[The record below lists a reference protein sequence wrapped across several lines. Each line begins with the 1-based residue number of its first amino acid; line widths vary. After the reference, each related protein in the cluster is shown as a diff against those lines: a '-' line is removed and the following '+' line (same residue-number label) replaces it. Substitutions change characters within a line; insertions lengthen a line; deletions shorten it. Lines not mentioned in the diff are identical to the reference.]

1 MIKKKKKHFNFS
13 IQMIVFGILIIT
25 ILPMNLLY
33 IHAARQSVKAL
44 NVQAETSVQNLL
56 ALIGTDI
63 SERITQTNRYMGEVV
78 SNNAYYTALP
88 QQESWDEYQLNKFFL
103 GQNLIDN
110 TTVSTAADT
119 YFVFS
124 KTKAD
129 YLIARPGRLAN
140 QLSYESLKNFITE
153 YVSNNKASSWH
164 LIWIDEKPFLMC
176 CHYAKETYFGG
187 LIELSNQKKIL
198 LKGLTYESARVFF
211 EEDPKGRS
219 SGKEAAEVLPDKNI
233 VCVSKQIPVCPKFF
247 MVCEVSEADVIQDL
261 AFLQRYSYSIALG
274 YLILIPVLLLVLGI
288 LLLNPLKILLAAIP
302 EIGKGN
308 TSYRIGNHHVAR
320 EYRQIYE
327 TFDHT
332 LDEMQELKIQNYEI
346 ELEKQKAELETKQM
360 ALEKQQVELQNLQL
374 MIRPHFLQNTLGLL
388 YSLSQME
395 ETKSLG
401 ETILYLSDYFRHI
414 YRSEDLIPFSTELT
428 LIEGYLAMA
437 EIQFPESFEIDYQID
452 PELEE
457 VKVPP
462 LLIHNFIENVIS
474 HASRKGDY
482 LMIELRLRRE
492 GDLAV
497 FEIKDNGIGIPVG
510 KLEEINQG
518 HPIRDKKRMHVGIYN
533 SWKRLEILYGG
544 KASLH
549 YESALFKGTTVTV
562 KIPIPEEQQ
571 EEQ

>member
-63 SERITQTNRYMGEVV
+63 SERITQTNQYMGEVV

-198 LKGLTYESARVFF
+198 LKGLTYESARVFLKKI
-211 EEDPKGRS
+211 PK
-219 SGKEAAEVLPDKNI
+219 AEVRER
-233 VCVSKQIPVCPKFF
+233 KQRKYFRI
-247 MVCEVSEADVIQDL
+247 
-261 AFLQRYSYSIALG
+261 
-274 YLILIPVLLLVLGI
+274 
-288 LLLNPLKILLAAIP
+288 KILYVFPNKSRFAQ
-302 EIGKGN
+302 
-308 TSYRIGNHHVAR
+308 S
-320 EYRQIYE
+320 
-327 TFDHT
+327 
-332 LDEMQELKIQNYEI
+332 
-346 ELEKQKAELETKQM
+346 
-360 ALEKQQVELQNLQL
+360 
-374 MIRPHFLQNTLGLL
+374 FLW
-388 YSLSQME
+388 YVR
-395 ETKSLG
+395 
-401 ETILYLSDYFRHI
+401 FR
-414 YRSEDLIPFSTELT
+414 
-428 LIEGYLAMA
+428 
-437 EIQFPESFEIDYQID
+437 
-452 PELEE
+452 
-457 VKVPP
+457 
-462 LLIHNFIENVIS
+462 
-474 HASRKGDY
+474 
-482 LMIELRLRRE
+482 
-492 GDLAV
+492 
-497 FEIKDNGIGIPVG
+497 
-510 KLEEINQG
+510 
-518 HPIRDKKRMHVGIYN
+518 KRMLSRTWLSSRDTVIP
-533 SWKRLEILYGG
+533 
-544 KASLH
+544 LH
-549 YESALFKGTTVTV
+549 LD
-562 KIPIPEEQQ
+562 I
-571 EEQ
+571 